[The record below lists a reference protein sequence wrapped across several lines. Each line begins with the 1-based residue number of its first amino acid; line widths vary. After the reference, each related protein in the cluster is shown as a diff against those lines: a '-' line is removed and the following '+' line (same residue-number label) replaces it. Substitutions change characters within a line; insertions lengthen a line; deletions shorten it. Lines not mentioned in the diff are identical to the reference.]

1 MVAFA
6 ILWFS
11 LSSSLAVTFNV
22 NMTWLKAL
30 SKDAIHENMMTVHFA
45 DNGNNF
51 WGFIYFANGVWYE
64 TGWNYVVRIS
74 GSNNSYFECSNQ
86 VRWFYYNAE
95 RWERLWPLDDQTW
108 NYVDWIKNFNTT
120 WWIYTMCGN
129 PGYDDALK
137 QCEKGKY
144 SGCKNC
150 AYNDCVNAVNQHF
163 HADWFG
169 YYGSL
174 NHEYSWHHFNLT
186 MWVNYKYPG
195 NNEFIS
201 IKQNSTL
208 SPTFVRINNKYPV
221 GFIYDYN
228 GWVGLAWCKFS
239 SVSDNSMRNL
249 LEEVKNGLSNVFQVN
264 SAWTG
269 IIVTG
274 VASGYVTCEDADM
287 TTEDTLVKILIEG
300 IVWLDDTWI
309 WTKYWWL
316 GNSTDTKMQYFG
328 TKSVSNAGL
337 MNYIA
342 KKAESLCRW
351 KWIKNGGGIGDKIIC
366 LDTSNT
372 LGSYNFNEKTFIIKK
387 WDVVIKPSNDVNYT
401 KYYDI
406 YLLSGNLIID
416 ESNATGYLIWTNWF
430 IKSDNTSTWN
440 ECVSGSVA
448 NGDFNIHCAGAAVAS
463 VLRWNF
469 VVNGNVVWTWGST
482 EGKLDHKYFIYGKFM
497 TKDSIS
503 DLENVFSWRCDN
515 WIGSDGYYCPKFE
528 GNPYRNAALVVIDQN
543 YNSPLLNS

>member
-51 WGFIYFANGVWYE
+51 WGFFYFSNGSGEDVE
-64 TGWNYVVRIS
+64 WNYEVEA
-74 GSNNSYFECSNQ
+74 SNTNFVCGKQ
-86 VRWFYYNAE
+86 IRWFYYNAE

-108 NYVDWIKNFNTT
+108 QNIPWIRGLDTT

-137 QCEKGKY
+137 GCEKGKY
-144 SGCKNC
+144 SGCTNC

-228 GWVGLAWCKFS
+228 GWLGLVWCKFS
-239 SVSDNSMRNL
+239 SVSDDSMRNL
-249 LEEVKNGLSNVFQVN
+249 LGEVEVKNGLSNVFQVN

-274 VASGYVTCEDADM
+274 DASGYVTCEDADM

-337 MNYIA
+337 MNYVA

-351 KWIKNGGGIGDKIIC
+351 KWTEKGNSNGKIIC
-366 LDTSNT
+366 LDTSKT
-372 LGSYNFNEKTFIIKK
+372 LGLYNSDENTFIIKK
-387 WDVVIKPSNDVNYT
+387 WDVVIKPNDENDT
-401 KYYDI
+401 KYDI

-416 ESNATGYLIWTNWF
+416 ESNATGYLIWTNGF

-448 NGDFNIHCAGAAVAS
+448 NGDFNIYCTGAAVAS